1 MIELQRLYWRLI
13 CNDQFPYSMMLALS
27 ALYYDD
33 DDDDEMLVVVSLIEM
48 DDELA
53 FDRWS
58 TSYDDDEDS
67 N

>member
-1 MIELQRLYWRLI
+1 
-13 CNDQFPYSMMLALS
+13 MMLALS
-27 ALYYDD
+27 ALYDYDDDD

>member
-13 CNDQFPYSMMLALS
+13 CNDQHPYYSMMLALS
-27 ALYYDD
+27 ALYD

-53 FDRWS
+53 FDRWR
-58 TSYDDDEDS
+58 TSYDDEDS